1 MKRKRTVR
9 SVILSMLVILSMIP
23 AGSVTAQSVTDSA
36 EPEGYTGG
44 GAVLMSQSQ
53 VAVWDGVDVDVRW
66 YFGHEADAEY
76 EIRTPAEL
84 AGVAALANGLVN
96 ADCRVRISDT
106 QTMSAADWND
116 PANGYVFRES
126 SSDNGPNGNNLS
138 TDTYHYGIESFK
150 DKTVTLMADLDMGGV
165 YDAAT
170 DTWSGPVYMPI
181 GGQYLMTKND
191 DTTKLSSSFCGIF
204 DGNGHY
210 VRNIYC
216 DRHCSTGNYGDGQSV
231 GLIGRL
237 GVHDGDDA
245 ALRPKEPTVKN
256 VGVSGYVY
264 GNRSVGGIV
273 GKTGK
278 TTRSSGDGSTGAII
292 SGCVNYATVKN
303 TDAKGCGGICGAF
316 WNGGRMENC
325 INMGNISTTHTCPT
339 GGLGGS
345 NENGIANSF
354 NVGRITATKSS
365 YAMAIG
371 TNNGGA
377 SMKVIVNCWYLDG
390 SSDGG
395 GYFTSKKPDNSGAM
409 TAPAMKSETFVQ
421 TLGDAFCADTEG
433 IHQGYPIL
441 KWQAP
446 KQLEF
451 VNYTQDAVSE
461 QAVCAA
467 GEDGSEFTVT
477 CGSAC
482 LVAAVKEDGTFAAL
496 QAEATGDADTYRF
509 STKGL
514 FGEIRIAVARKGDV
528 NLDGDMNA
536 IDVSML
542 KAISL
547 EKITADGLSAL
558 LSDVNQDGRAD
569 AIDVAFMKAVSL
581 QKTAFSW

>member
-1 MKRKRTVR
+1 
-9 SVILSMLVILSMIP
+9 MLVILTMIP
-23 AGSVTAQSVTDSA
+23 AGSVTAQSVTGSA
-36 EPEGYTGG
+36 GPEGSVDEE
-44 GAVLMSQSQ
+44 AVLMSQSRA
-53 VAVWDGVDVDVRW
+53 AVWDGVDVDVRW
-66 YFGHEADAEY
+66 YFGHETDAEY
-76 EIRTPAEL
+76 EIDTPAEL

-96 ADCRVRISDT
+96 ANCRVRISGT
-106 QTMSAADWND
+106 QTIPAADWND
-116 PANGYVFRES
+116 PANGYVFRET

-138 TDTYHYGIESFK
+138 TDSCHYGIESFK

-170 DTWSGPVYMPI
+170 DTWSGPMYMPI

-191 DTTKLSSSFCGIF
+191 STTKLSSSFCGTF

-216 DRHCSTGNYGDGQSV
+216 DRHCSTGNYGDGQSI

-256 VGVSGYVY
+256 VGVSGYIY
-264 GNRSVGGIV
+264 GNRSIGGIV

-278 TTRSSGDGSTGAII
+278 TTKNSGDGSAGAII

-325 INMGNISTTHTCPT
+325 INMGNVSTVYTCPT

-345 NENGIANSF
+345 NENSIVNSF
-354 NVGRITATKSS
+354 NTGRITATKSS

-377 SMKVIVNCWYLDG
+377 PIRMIVNCWYLDG
-390 SSDGG
+390 SGAGG
-395 GYFTSKKPDNSGAM
+395 GYFTARKADNSGAM
-409 TAPAMKSETFVQ
+409 TESAMKSEAFVQ
-421 TLGDAFCADTEG
+421 TLGDAYCADTEA

-446 KQLEF
+446 KKLEF
-451 VNYTQDAVSE
+451 VNYTQGAASGL
-461 QAVCAA
+461 AVCAA
-467 GEDGSEFTVT
+467 KADGSEFTVT
-477 CGSAC
+477 CDSAC
-482 LVAAVKEDGTFAAL
+482 LAAAVNEDGTLTAL
-496 QAEATGDADTYRF
+496 QAETTADADIRRF

-514 FGEIRIAVARKGDV
+514 FGNVRIAVARKGDV

-558 LSDVNQDGRAD
+558 LSDVNQDGRTD
-569 AIDVAFMKAVSL
+569 AIDAAFMKAVSL
-581 QKTAFSW
+581 QKTKVSW